1 MNHTVTLPDQ
11 TTFAANDGE
20 TVLSAAARQNL
31 NLPHSCKNGVCGQ
44 CKAELVS
51 GDIQMGGHS
60 EQALSEAEKAQGKI
74 LMCRTTAQSDISLN
88 IPGYNP
94 NALPVRTLPARIESM
109 VFKHDVALL
118 KLALPKAPPFAFY
131 AGQYIDLLLPG
142 NVSRSYS
149 IANSP
154 DQEGILEL
162 HIRRRENGV
171 CSEMIFGSEPKVKE
185 KGIVRVKGPLG
196 SFTLQEDSG
205 KPVILLATGTGYAPI
220 RSILL
225 DLIRQDS
232 GRAVHFYWGAR
243 HQDDL
248 YALEEAQG
256 LACRLKNACFTPVLS
271 RPGEGWQGRKGHVQD
286 IAAQDHP
293 DLSEYEVFACGSP
306 AMTEQT
312 KNLFVQQH
320 KLPEN
325 LFFSDAFTPSAS

>member
-1 MNHTVTLPDQ
+1 MNHTITLPDQ
-11 TTFAANDGE
+11 TTFAAGDGE
-20 TVLSAAARQNL
+20 TVLAAAARQNL
-31 NLPHSCKNGVCGQ
+31 NLPHSCKSGVCGQ

-51 GDIQMGGHS
+51 GNIQMGGHS

-74 LMCRTTAQSDISLN
+74 LMCCTTAQSDININ
-88 IPGYNP
+88 IPGYKAD
-94 NALPVRTLPARIESM
+94 ALPVRTLPARIESII
-109 VFKHDVALL
+109 FKHDVALL
-118 KLALPKAPPFAFY
+118 KLALPKAPP
-131 AGQYIDLLLPG
+131 
-142 NVSRSYS
+142 
-149 IANSP
+149 
-154 DQEGILEL
+154 
-162 HIRRRENGV
+162 
-171 CSEMIFGSEPKVKE
+171 SEMIFGSEPKVKE

-256 LACRLKNACFTPVLS
+256 LACRLKNACFTPILS

-286 IAAQDHP
+286 VAAQDHP
-293 DLSEYEVFACGSP
+293 DLSKYEVFACGSP
-306 AMTEQT
+306 AMTEQA

>member
-1 MNHTVTLPDQ
+1 
-11 TTFAANDGE
+11 
-20 TVLSAAARQNL
+20 
-31 NLPHSCKNGVCGQ
+31 
-44 CKAELVS
+44 
-51 GDIQMGGHS
+51 
-60 EQALSEAEKAQGKI
+60 
-74 LMCRTTAQSDISLN
+74 
-88 IPGYNP
+88 
-94 NALPVRTLPARIESM
+94 
-109 VFKHDVALL
+109 
-118 KLALPKAPPFAFY
+118 
-131 AGQYIDLLLPG
+131 
-142 NVSRSYS
+142 
-149 IANSP
+149 
-154 DQEGILEL
+154 
-162 HIRRRENGV
+162 
-171 CSEMIFGSEPKVKE
+171 MIFGSEPKVKE

-232 GRAVHFYWGAR
+232 SRAVHFYWGAR

-248 YALEEAQG
+248 YTLEEAQG

-271 RPGEGWQGRKGHVQD
+271 RPGEDWQGRKGYVQD

-306 AMTEQT
+306 AMTEQA

>member
-1 MNHTVTLPDQ
+1 M
-11 TTFAANDGE
+11 GE
-20 TVLSAAARQNL
+20 
-31 NLPHSCKNGVCGQ
+31 
-44 CKAELVS
+44 
-51 GDIQMGGHS
+51 HS

-74 LMCRTTAQSDISLN
+74 LMCCTTAQSDISIN
-88 IPGYNP
+88 IPGYNA

-142 NVSRSYS
+142 NISRSYS

-185 KGIVRVKGPLG
+185 KGIVRIKGPLG

-205 KPVILLATGTGYAPI
+205 KPIILLATGTGYAPI

-232 GRAVHFYWGAR
+232 SRAVHFYWGAR

-248 YALEEAQG
+248 YALEEAQELTG
-256 LACRLKNACFTPVLS
+256 RLKNIIITVALFTLS
-271 RPGEGWQGRKGHVQD
+271 SLV
-286 IAAQDHP
+286 AQSTLGTGLP
-293 DLSEYEVFACGSP
+293 FIL
-306 AMTEQT
+306 AMTLMTFGFTILGAVGLKYRTFAFGALAVATYTTLTYTPETFWLTNPVMILLGTVLYSTCTLVFQII
-312 KNLFVQQH
+312 LPHRPVQESVANAYRSATADI
-320 KLPEN
+320 L
-325 LFFSDAFTPSAS
+325 TPSRLFRSR